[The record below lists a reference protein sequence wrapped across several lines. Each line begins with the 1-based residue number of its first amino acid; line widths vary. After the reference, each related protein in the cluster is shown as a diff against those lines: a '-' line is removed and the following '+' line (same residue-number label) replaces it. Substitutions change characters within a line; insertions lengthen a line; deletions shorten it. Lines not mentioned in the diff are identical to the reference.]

1 MQIKPTTILLGAF
14 LFFITKNAEARSL
27 WEFNTGPKFTITSGT
42 LNINGT
48 KFAQPWKINSF
59 LTAVGGEYI
68 TQNLFNN
75 VYTFNEL
82 GVHVYEHPKQEV
94 ANEVQVSFVKQ
105 KLKFAPKNNFQ
116 GIFKI
121 EKVAITRKTNIQ
133 KVIKSLPSYKFTR
146 GDEGNFYRGEYKG
159 VYVYLNYSDNSF
171 KLVDFISF
179 GMAGIE

>member
-1 MQIKPTTILLGAF
+1 MTKKPTIIFILAF
-14 LFFITKNAEARSL
+14 LFFLTKNAEARGL
-27 WEFNTGPKFTITSGT
+27 WEFNAGPKFTISAGT

-68 TQNLFNN
+68 TKNLFHK
-75 VYTFNEL
+75 VYTFDDL
-82 GVHVYEHPKQEV
+82 GVHVYEYPKKEQ

-105 KLKFAPKNNFQ
+105 KLKFAPNNNFQ

-133 KVIKSLPSYKFTR
+133 KVIKSLPSYKFTK
-146 GDEGNFYRGEYKG
+146 GGQGNFYRGEYKG
-159 VYVYLNYSDNSF
+159 VYIYLNYSDNSF

-179 GMAGIE
+179 GMSGME